1 MCLTENYWDFIY
13 IKKYVGYVVFNKKS
27 TWNFLEEDKCA
38 SHLNL
43 IRWLTGWL
51 MKTMKFVLINT
62 ENV

>member
-1 MCLTENYWDFIY
+1 MLCS
-13 IKKYVGYVVFNKKS
+13 FNKKG

-38 SHLNL
+38 SHLVL